1 MDSDEGVDMV
11 PAKAKAVKAPEEDAA
26 TDEEEEDDEEEPD
39 EYRVEKILKHDFGEY
54 GTVLYQ
60 IKWLGYEKKSDMT
73 WEPVENLYA
82 QITHSSTYGS
92 AMLTQR

>member
-11 PAKAKAVKAPEEDAA
+11 PAKAKAVKAPVEDVA
-26 TDEEEEDDEEEPD
+26 THEEEQD
-39 EYRVEKILKHDFGEY
+39 EYRVEKILKHHFGVD

-82 QITHSSTYGS
+82 RPHVYHDMDERS
-92 AMLTQR
+92 

>member
-1 MDSDEGVDMV
+1 MDSDEDVEMV
-11 PAKAKAVKAPEEDAA
+11 PAKAKAVKAPVEDVA
-26 TDEEEEDDEEEPD
+26 TDEEEDGEEDPD
-39 EYRVEKILKHDFGEY
+39 EYRVEKILKHDFDAN

-82 QITHSSTYGS
+82 PTTPSSPHE
-92 AMLTQR
+92 